1 MSILKKPTGKT
12 ITNGAITVA
21 SFVAGAKI
29 GDGVASLVPASMD
42 SYKKI
47 GLGILGIVAGASIS
61 GTTTTSQVAQ
71 SALFGMAAKQL
82 CDEVTDQLT
91 TAVAVKDN
99 STTMNKF
106 VNAVIGHTDMPVAG
120 VGVGAAWDNSGS
132 WERPTLI
139 PQSNAGVAF
148 NPDLLV

>member
-1 MSILKKPTGKT
+1 MNILKKPTGKT
-12 ITNGAITVA
+12 ITDGAITTVA
-21 SFVAGAKI
+21 FVAGAKI

-61 GTTTTSQVAQ
+61 GTTTTAKATQ

-82 CDEVTDQLT
+82 YDEVTDQLT

-99 STTMNKF
+99 STTTNKF
-106 VNAVIGHTDMPVAG
+106 VNAVIGHTVTPVAALA
-120 VGVGAAWDNSGS
+120 AAWDNSGS
-132 WERPTLI
+132 WDRPTLM
-139 PQSNAGVAF
+139 PEYNQGVAF